1 MTSDQLSPL
10 LLPLLLV
17 VAFWLLA
24 IRPARRRQRDL
35 AATQSSLQPGS
46 KVMLSSGLYGEV
58 ASLDDAD
65 IRLTVAPGVTL
76 TVHRQA
82 VAKVV
87 EPRAADTDAGSDTGS
102 DATPAA
108 DEPAPGTDAA
118 DRSTDR

>member
-58 ASLDDAD
+58 VSVDDAD

-87 EPRAADTDAGSDTGS
+87 EPRAADTGS

-108 DEPAPGTDAA
+108 DEPAAGTDAA